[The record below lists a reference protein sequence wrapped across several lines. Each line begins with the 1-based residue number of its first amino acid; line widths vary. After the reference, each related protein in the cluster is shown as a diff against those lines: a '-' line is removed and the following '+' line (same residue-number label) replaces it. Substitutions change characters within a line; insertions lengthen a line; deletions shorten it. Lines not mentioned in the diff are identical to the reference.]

1 MPSWVKQSYSINIV
15 EIFFVARIYKAK
27 TNNHP
32 NLENDLYR
40 IGLFLATNLAIIVI
54 ASISLRLLGVESILA
69 DNGMD
74 LDLKA
79 LLIFCAVFGFAGS
92 LISLLLSKFMAK
104 MSSRTQIIKEPQNAQ
119 ERWLLTTVAELAKK
133 ANIGMP
139 EVGIFPAQ
147 QSNAFATGW
156 NRNNALVAVSAG
168 LLERF
173 SKDEAKAV
181 LAHEIGHVANGDMIT
196 LALVQGVVNTFVMFA
211 ARVIGFFVD
220 RVVLKNQRGLGLG
233 YWITTIIAEICLGIL
248 ASTIVMWFSRQREF
262 RADKA
267 GAQLA
272 GRTAMIGALQKLQ
285 AETQA
290 QVPSQMPDTM
300 TAFGISSGWKR
311 KRSRLFMTHPPLE
324 ERIEAL
330 KYG

>member
-1 MPSWVKQSYSINIV
+1 M
-15 EIFFVARIYKAK
+15 
-27 TNNHP
+27 
-32 NLENDLYR
+32 YR
-40 IGLFLATNLAIIVI
+40 IGLFLLTNLAIIIV

-69 DNGMD
+69 NNGVD
-74 LDLKA
+74 LNLSA

-92 LISLLLSKFMAK
+92 FVSLLLSKFMAK
-104 MSSRTQIIKEPQNAQ
+104 RSSGTQIIEQPQTEQ
-119 ERWLLTTVAELAKK
+119 ERWLVQTVAELSKK
-133 ANIGMP
+133 ADIGMP

-168 LLERF
+168 LLQRF
-173 SKDEAKAV
+173 SRDEVRAV

-196 LALVQGVVNTFVMFA
+196 LSLVQGVVNTFVMFA

-220 RVVLKNQRGLGLG
+220 RVVLKNNRGLGLG
-233 YWITTIIAEICLGIL
+233 YWVTTIVADIALGIL

-262 RADKA
+262 RADAA
-267 GAQLA
+267 GAHLA
-272 GRTAMIGALQKLQ
+272 GRTAMLGALEKLR

-290 QVPSQMPDTM
+290 HVANEMPDTM
-300 TAFGISSGWKR
+300 AAFGISSGWKR
-311 KRSRLFMTHPPLE
+311 NTSKLFMTHPPLE
-324 ERIEAL
+324 ERIQAL

>member
-1 MPSWVKQSYSINIV
+1 M
-15 EIFFVARIYKAK
+15 
-27 TNNHP
+27 
-32 NLENDLYR
+32 YR
-40 IGLFLATNLAIIVI
+40 IGLFLLTNLAIIIV

-69 DNGMD
+69 NNGVD
-74 LDLKA
+74 LNLSA

-92 LISLLLSKFMAK
+92 FVSLLLSKFMAK
-104 MSSRTQIIKEPQNAQ
+104 RSSGTQIIEQPQTEQ
-119 ERWLLTTVAELAKK
+119 ERWLVQTVAELSKK
-133 ANIGMP
+133 ADIGMP

-168 LLERF
+168 LLQRF
-173 SKDEAKAV
+173 SRDEVRAV

-196 LALVQGVVNTFVMFA
+196 LSLVQGVVNTFVMFA

-220 RVVLKNQRGLGLG
+220 RVVLKNNRGLGLG
-233 YWITTIIAEICLGIL
+233 YWVTTIVAEIALGTL

-262 RADKA
+262 RADAA
-267 GAQLA
+267 GAHLA
-272 GRTAMIGALQKLQ
+272 GRTAMLGALEKLR

-290 QVPSQMPDTM
+290 HVANEMPDTM
-300 TAFGISSGWKR
+300 AAFGISSGWKR
-311 KRSRLFMTHPPLE
+311 NTSKLFMTHPPLE
-324 ERIEAL
+324 ERIQAL

>member
-1 MPSWVKQSYSINIV
+1 M
-15 EIFFVARIYKAK
+15 
-27 TNNHP
+27 
-32 NLENDLYR
+32 YR
-40 IGLFLATNLAIIVI
+40 IGLFLLTNLAIIIV

-69 DNGMD
+69 NNGVD
-74 LDLKA
+74 LNLSA

-92 LISLLLSKFMAK
+92 FVSLLLSKFMAK
-104 MSSRTQIIKEPQNAQ
+104 RSSGTQIIEQPQNEQ
-119 ERWLLTTVAELAKK
+119 ERWLMQTVAELAKK
-133 ANIGMP
+133 ADIGMP

-168 LLERF
+168 LLQRF
-173 SKDEAKAV
+173 TRDEVRAV

-196 LALVQGVVNTFVMFA
+196 LSLVQGVVNTFVMFA

-220 RVVLKNQRGLGLG
+220 RVVLKNNRGLGMG
-233 YWITTIIAEICLGIL
+233 YWITTIVAEIALGIL

-262 RADKA
+262 RADAA

-272 GRTAMIGALQKLQ
+272 GRTAMLGALEKLR

-290 QVPSQMPDTM
+290 QVANEMSDTM

-311 KRSRLFMTHPPLE
+311 NASKLFMTHPPLE
-324 ERIEAL
+324 ERIQAL